1 MATFYANETKGLAA
15 GGTKRRSG
23 VSQGGRLRVF
33 RATIDLDTPNTSET
47 TTGTVIASGD
57 KVFLAKVPAGW
68 RVANGILVSS
78 VSLGTSTISIGTLA
92 APAKYRA
99 AAVFTAVNTPTLFG
113 PAAAL
118 AADPLGQDEDVY
130 MTVATANLP
139 SSDDVLIIDLYF
151 MGR

>member
-33 RATIDLDTPNTSET
+33 RATIDLDTPNTTET
-47 TTGTVIASGD
+47 TTGTVVASGD

-68 RVANGILVSS
+68 RFALGMITTS
-78 VSLGTSTISIGTLA
+78 VSLGTSTVSVGTLA

-99 AAVFTAVNTPTLFG
+99 AAVFTAVNTPTPFG

-118 AADPLGQDEDVY
+118 AADPIGQDEDLY
-130 MTVATANLP
+130 LTVATADLP
-139 SSDDVLIIDLYF
+139 SSDNVLVIDLYF